1 MDEQTKEFEVTFKE
15 MKDADDKHLL
25 QIECDATDHEILAFL
40 DRLTAEMRMETV
52 RCEWASKW
60 NSYVVYDYEPYC
72 IEGYLFRA
80 SYEYTEENENK
91 FAFMK
96 QIVADW
102 ISKVNKLNKILALT
116 V

>member
-15 MKDADDKHLL
+15 TKDADDKHLL
-25 QIECDATDHEILAFL
+25 QIECDATDHEVMAFL
-40 DRLTAEMRMETV
+40 DRLTEEMDMHSV
-52 RCEWASKW
+52 RCEWASMY
-60 NSYVVYDYEPYC
+60 NNYVVYDYEPYC
-72 IEGYLFRA
+72 IDGFLFRA

-91 FAFMK
+91 FAFIK

>member
-1 MDEQTKEFEVTFKE
+1 MNEQTKEFEVTFRE
-15 MKDADDKHLL
+15 CWDADDKHLL
-25 QIECDATDHEILAFL
+25 QIECEATDHEVMAFL
-40 DRLTAEMRMETV
+40 DRLTAEMNMQTV
-52 RCEWASKW
+52 RYEWASIY

-72 IEGYLFRA
+72 IEGFLFRA

-91 FAFMK
+91 FAFIK